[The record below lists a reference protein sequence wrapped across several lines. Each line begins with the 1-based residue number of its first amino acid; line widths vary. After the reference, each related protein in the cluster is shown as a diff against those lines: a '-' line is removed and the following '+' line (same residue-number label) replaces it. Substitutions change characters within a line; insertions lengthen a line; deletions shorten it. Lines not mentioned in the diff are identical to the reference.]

1 MLIFSIGRKQKIEIE
16 KVNGKKNE
24 RFITIS
30 IVVRRENV
38 ILARNVQIFAKVKS
52 WYPVDAASRGN
63 VTHQLTVKKG
73 GGNLPK
79 AGMNVICNRSIQKSV
94 RRRLERKSSTS
105 NS

>member
-1 MLIFSIGRKQKIEIE
+1 LIFSIGRKQKIEIE

-63 VTHQLTVKKG
+63 VTHQLTVKKR

-79 AGMNVICNRSIQKSV
+79 AGMNVICNRSYTKKREAEIGEKK
-94 RRRLERKSSTS
+94 LD
-105 NS
+105 

>member
-63 VTHQLTVKKG
+63 VTHQLTVKKR

-79 AGMNVICNRSIQKSV
+79 AGMNVICNRSYTKKREAEIGEKK
-94 RRRLERKSSTS
+94 LD
-105 NS
+105 

>member
-1 MLIFSIGRKQKIEIE
+1 M
-16 KVNGKKNE
+16 
-24 RFITIS
+24 
-30 IVVRRENV
+30 

-79 AGMNVICNRSIQKSV
+79 AGMNVICNRSYTKKREAEIGEKK
-94 RRRLERKSSTS
+94 LD
-105 NS
+105 